1 MQVHFQLR
9 ECWKEM
15 LLSGIANQCFLPDFG
30 VFLIIVI
37 SLSIEV
43 RGTASSKDIL
53 TLFFILERL
62 SNEIFYLH
70 EDVQMLMDT
79 FQKTMK
85 GNIELLRCSKITTGE
100 AMLLAL
106 PSTTRVEM
114 DEKEVSVRSE

>member
-1 MQVHFQLR
+1 
-9 ECWKEM
+9 M

>member
-1 MQVHFQLR
+1 M
-9 ECWKEM
+9 M
-15 LLSGIANQCFLPDFG
+15 LSNIANQCFLPDIG

-37 SLSIEV
+37 SLCIEV

-53 TLFFILERL
+53 ALFFILERL

-70 EDVQMLMDT
+70 EDVHMLMDT

-106 PSTTRVEM
+106 PSTARVEM